1 MDMNDSDA
9 RLVERARD
17 GDAGAFEAL
26 VRRHLKSAHVVA
38 LSLTGEVADAED
50 VCQDAF
56 ITALERLEE
65 CREPDRFRSWLL
77 AIVRNRAHNLR
88 RYRNLRRGPPV
99 SPAAPSGDRGPA
111 GDAEIS
117 ALRDRLSAALR
128 VLPELQRQVVLL
140 HDVEGWPHRDI
151 GESLGITE
159 GSSRVYLHKARRA
172 LREVLGHD
180 LAEEY

>member
-1 MDMNDSDA
+1 MNDSDA

-26 VRRHLKSAHVVA
+26 VRRHLRSARAVA

-77 AIVRNRAHNLR
+77 AIVRNRAHNFR
-88 RYRNLRRGPPV
+88 RYHDLRRGPPI
-99 SPAAPSGDRGPA
+99 SPAEPSQDRGPA
-111 GDAEIS
+111 AEAEVG
-117 ALRDRLSAALR
+117 ALRKQLTAALGR
-128 VLPELQRQVVLL
+128 LPELQRQVVLL
-140 HDVEGWPHRDI
+140 HDLEGWPHRDI
-151 GESLGITE
+151 GETLGITE

-172 LREVLGHD
+172 LRVILGPD
-180 LAEEY
+180 LAKEM